1 MLKIVRSQIYPTTS
15 NLLLL
20 LVVDMENFPV
30 QTGSIY
36 VRLTLAEIEVQN
48 AKACVLLNF
57 ACIYKFEHTD
67 RETGAELT
75 QIAVGIEPNQRLK
88 TGLILFIRT
97 CTLTYPSIC
106 VTGPKLGR
114 KSRSGHS
121 STKISYAFF

>member
-1 MLKIVRSQIYPTTS
+1 
-15 NLLLL
+15 
-20 LVVDMENFPV
+20 MENFPV

-75 QIAVGIEPNQRLK
+75 QIAVGIVTKP
-88 TGLILFIRT
+88 
-97 CTLTYPSIC
+97 TYLPGNGQFS
-106 VTGPKLGR
+106 L
-114 KSRSGHS
+114 
-121 STKISYAFF
+121 